1 MQNKIITLL
10 ISFVVLF
17 SLQGFSQ
24 TPEKS
29 KHPLL
34 DKYYPQK
41 QNTDTNKTAIT
52 ATKPVPETNTAPPVA
67 TTPVVTTTPAPAVI
81 TTTVPAVTTTTT
93 VITSPA
99 AVTAT
104 PAVTPAPA
112 VNKPDTVT
120 TRLPVQEKVQT
131 QPAPTPQLFDM
142 RLGSSSPL
150 YDTWKKNNN
159 GAGSVTTSPK

>member
-29 KHPLL
+29 NHPLL

-41 QNTDTNKTAIT
+41 QNTDTNKTVTT
-52 ATKPVPETNTAPPVA
+52 ATKPVPETNAAPPVA
-67 TTPVVTTTPAPAVI
+67 TTPVVTPAVITTTAPAVI
-81 TTTVPAVTTTTT
+81 TTTT
-93 VITSPA
+93 VSTSPA

-104 PAVTPAPA
+104 PAVATAPA

-120 TRLPVQEKVQT
+120 TRLPVQAKVQT
-131 QPAPTPQLFDM
+131 QPAPTPQLFDT

>member
-1 MQNKIITLL
+1 MQNKIIALL
-10 ISFVVLF
+10 VSFVVLF

-41 QNTDTNKTAIT
+41 QNTTDTNKTVTT

-67 TTPVVTTTPAPAVI
+67 ITPVVTTTPAPAVI

-99 AVTAT
+99 AVTT
-104 PAVTPAPA
+104 APA

-131 QPAPTPQLFDM
+131 QPAPTPQLFDT